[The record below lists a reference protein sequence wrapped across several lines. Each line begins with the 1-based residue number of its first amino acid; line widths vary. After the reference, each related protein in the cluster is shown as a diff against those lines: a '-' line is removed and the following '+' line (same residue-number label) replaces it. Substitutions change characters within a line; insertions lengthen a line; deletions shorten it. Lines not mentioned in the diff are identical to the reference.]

1 MTRRPAIVLAM
12 VGLVGLALWWSVLG
26 YGVLGYGDADPAAVL
41 IAEPF
46 PCGFHRW
53 R

>member
-1 MTRRPAIVLAM
+1 MTRRSGIVLAM

-26 YGVLGYGDADPAAVL
+26 YGDADPAAFL

-46 PCGFHRW
+46 PCGFHLW